1 MQTAQLN
8 SAREKVNDF
17 MRRRQYIILISVL
30 TAVSFMLGGE
40 LVLYTLFAAIAVYVA
55 IWGEDLLPI
64 MPLLVCGY
72 IAPSVA
78 NNPGRNAQSVFS
90 GATGTYIIVL
100 GVIIVASILAWV
112 IRNRK
117 TFFDSKKKLLT
128 GMLVL
133 SAAYLLGGIGH
144 PGYGAVAGKHVVFAL
159 VQAMAVTMPYWLFC
173 GGVNWK
179 KVQHQ
184 YFAWIGVCAG
194 CVMLLELLWIYLT
207 GNIIVDGIILRTK
220 IYTGWGMYNNV
231 GGMLA
236 MMIPFVCYL
245 AFTYRKGRLAILAGM
260 VFLLGVAFT
269 CSRTSML
276 VAVASYAA
284 CCILMVFFGKRR
296 KLNALTTALV
306 AVLIVGSFLLFHK
319 QIILLFSQILDD
331 VHEVESRFE
340 IYSDGIKEFLKN
352 PVFGASFYPA
362 EGLSWSWSTTDITEI
377 LPARWH
383 NTYIQLLASTG
394 VVGFLAYMF
403 HRYQTVR
410 MCLKLEKR
418 KQVLIVFSAL
428 TLMACSLTDCHFFN
442 IGPTLF
448 YSMLLAW
455 LEKQH
460 D

>member
-1 MQTAQLN
+1 MQTEQLSN
-8 SAREKVNDF
+8 AREKVNHF
-17 MRRRQYIILISVL
+17 LRKRQYVILVSLL

-64 MPLLVCGY
+64 MPWLACGY

-78 NNPGRNAQSVFS
+78 NNPGRNTQSVFS

-100 GVIIVASILAWV
+100 GAIIVASILAWV

-117 TFFDSKKKLLT
+117 TFFSSKNKLLS
-128 GMLVL
+128 GLLVL
-133 SAAYLLGGIGH
+133 SGAYLLGGIGH
-144 PGYGAVAGKHVVFAL
+144 AGYGAVAIKHILFAL
-159 VQAMAVTMPYWLFC
+159 VQALAITMPYWLFSS
-173 GGVNWK
+173 GVNWK

-194 CVMLLELLWIYLT
+194 CVLLLELLWIYLT
-207 GNIIVDGIILRTK
+207 GDIIVDGVILRTK

-245 AFTYRKGRLAILAGM
+245 AFTYRKGRLAILAGL

-296 KLNALTTALV
+296 RRNAYMTILVTALV
-306 AVLIVGSFLLFHK
+306 VGSFLLFHK

-331 VHEVESRFE
+331 VHEMESRFE
-340 IYSDGIKEFLKN
+340 IYHNGINEFLKN
-352 PVFGASFYPA
+352 PIFGASFYPA

-394 VVGFLAYMF
+394 IVGMLAYLL
-403 HRYQTVR
+403 HRYQTIR

-428 TLMACSLTDCHFFN
+428 TLLACSMTDCHFFN